1 MYFFNV
7 FTKRIFFVPYLILV
21 VVSIMFQKCFCSASF
36 DKVLDERGSL
46 KYQTGKA
53 GKIECAN

>member
-1 MYFFNV
+1 MSFKYLQ
-7 FTKRIFFVPYLILV
+7 KDFFVVSYLILV

-53 GKIECAN
+53 GKIEWAI